1 MVSSHIVFW
10 VVFLRSEGANGTEKL
25 GRIFSMVRIIGQC
38 LDNPHSLVYVS
49 FIDSDVITIYEIWRN
64 FLVLSDLPCV
74 LIKSNC

>member
-38 LDNPHSLVYVS
+38 LDNPHVS
-49 FIDSDVITIYEIWRN
+49 FIDSGVITIYEIWRN